1 MKESISIANLSKE
14 IERLKKNMV
23 TREQLNQ
30 ALETMA
36 ILSNENT
43 MKQIRASE
51 EDIKAGRVEEVTS
64 IKDLLE

>member
-1 MKESISIANLSKE
+1 MGECTSIDDLSKE

-51 EDIKAGRVEEVTS
+51 EDIRVGRVEEVTS
-64 IKDLLE
+64 VKDLLE